1 MNDCERASPI
11 VYISCVAE
19 VRYSFVSHLLDALS
33 RKGINDV
40 FVDSDDVLS
49 EEAQGK
55 VERSKICV
63 IVLPG
68 NRTVSLEKLVKVLEC
83 QRNNDQVVVPVLH
96 GDGPLQGEWLR
107 ELELRGLSP
116 VHRKECS
123 DSKLVEEIVRD
134 VNEKLFYMGRI
145 GIYSKV
151 VEVENMINKQPLG
164 IRCVGIWGMPG
175 IGKATLAKAVV
186 DQMSGGFDA
195 HCFIEDYDTS
205 IHENRVYRILVEQLM
220 KDDPGN
226 GGTITKMSLRRDKL
240 NNKRV
245 LVVLDDVC
253 DPLLAESFLEGFD
266 WFGPQS
272 LIIITSRDKQVFR
285 LCRINQIYEVQG
297 LNEKEARQLFLL
309 SASMSE
315 ENLHELSMKVI
326 KYSNGNPLAI
336 SIYGK
341 ELKGKR
347 PSEMETAFLQIKGY
361 PPSKIVDAIKSS
373 YGTLSDSE
381 KNIFLDIACFFQGD
395 NVDYVMQLLEGCG
408 FFPHVGID
416 VLVEKC
422 LVTISENRVEMHNL
436 IQDVGRGIINAETVE
451 IKGHSRLWEPWSVKY
466 LSEDNYYKANGE
478 PETTFKRAQ
487 GVEEIEC
494 MFLDASNLSF
504 DVKPA
509 AFDNMLNLRLLK
521 IYCSNTEVHHE
532 INFSEGVLHSLPN
545 ELRLLHWENYPLQY
559 LPQKFDPRNLV
570 EINMPY
576 SQLRKLW
583 GGTIN
588 LEMLRTIKLCHSQQL
603 VNIDDLLKAQNLE
616 VIDLQ
621 GCTSLKSFPATGQL
635 LHLRVVNLSGCSKIK
650 IFPEIP
656 PNIET
661 LHLQGTG
668 IRKLPISPNGEQLGS
683 LSEFKGLSH
692 ALILKHLT
700 SLDKCSSSSQ
710 DLGRLICLEL
720 KDCSR
725 LRSLP
730 NMAHLEFLNVFD
742 LSGCSKL
749 KTIRGF
755 PPNLKELYLVGTAVR
770 EVPQLPQSLEL
781 LNAHG
786 SRLQSLPDMANL
798 KFLKVLDLS
807 CCSKLK
813 IIQGFP
819 RNLKELY
826 LAGTGLR
833 EVPQLPLCLEL
844 LNAHGC
850 VSQKSIHLD
859 SEKPP
864 MHYTFSNF
872 FDLSPHIVND
882 FFVKALTNDLNK
894 APTFSFSAPSHTNQ
908 NATLDLQPGSSV
920 MTRLNPS
927 WRNTLVGFAMLVEVS
942 FSDDYS
948 DVTGLG
954 IRCVC
959 RWKNEEGH
967 SQRIE
972 RYLHCWATGEAVPNV
987 QKDHTPSLKNTS
999 PVLSL
1004 DPMEVSGNE
1013 VEEVSRVSYD
1023 GLPAMEKAL
1032 FLYIACL
1039 FNDEDVDLVAP
1050 LIASVG
1056 LAFGSE
1062 INNLADQSLIHVSS
1076 SGQIVMHCLLRKMG
1090 KEILHRKSMLPG
1102 SSKDLTRDN
1111 EKVFV
1116 ASSLSHVRRYDVFL
1130 SFSGQDVCKTFLS
1143 HLVRRFDSEGITT
1156 FSDAEIMRELV
1167 IGQEIK
1173 QAIRESRILIVV
1185 FSKNFVSSSW
1195 NLQELV
1201 EIATCGK
1208 TSGQIVIPIFYKVDP
1223 SDVRK
1228 QTGKFG
1234 RLFEETCKNKTVD
1247 EKQRWRKALTDIA
1260 NIIGF
1265 INEHWGNEAD
1275 MIEALA
1281 AAVSE
1286 RLRIARLVLRNK
1298 TTLEASP
1305 ITNKHPH
1312 HTNVRSSDV
1321 IETAAAN
1328 MKPELRP
1335 IRAVP
1340 ACNAAK
1346 LPDDGNK
1353 YRAIVVGKRAHP
1365 VLAK

>member
-226 GGTITKMSLRRDKL
+226 GGTITKMS
-240 NNKRV
+240 
-245 LVVLDDVC
+245 
-253 DPLLAESFLEGFD
+253 F
-266 WFGPQS
+266 
-272 LIIITSRDKQVFR
+272 
-285 LCRINQIYEVQG
+285 
-297 LNEKEARQLFLL
+297 
-309 SASMSE
+309 E

-882 FFVKALTNDLNK
+882 FFVKDLNK

-987 QKDHTPSLKNTS
+987 QKDHTFVFCDVNMRPSTGEGN
-999 PVLSL
+999 
-1004 DPMEVSGNE
+1004 DP
-1013 VEEVSRVSYD
+1013 D
-1023 GLPAMEKAL
+1023 IWA
-1032 FLYIACL
+1032 
-1039 FNDEDVDLVAP
+1039 DLVVFEFFP
-1050 LIASVG
+1050 VNQQTNCLNDSCRVTRCGVYVITSVLKSG
-1056 LAFGSE
+1056 LG
-1062 INNLADQSLIHVSS
+1062 
-1076 SGQIVMHCLLRKMG
+1076 
-1090 KEILHRKSMLPG
+1090 
-1102 SSKDLTRDN
+1102 
-1111 EKVFV
+1111 
-1116 ASSLSHVRRYDVFL
+1116 
-1130 SFSGQDVCKTFLS
+1130 
-1143 HLVRRFDSEGITT
+1143 
-1156 FSDAEIMRELV
+1156 
-1167 IGQEIK
+1167 
-1173 QAIRESRILIVV
+1173 
-1185 FSKNFVSSSW
+1185 
-1195 NLQELV
+1195 
-1201 EIATCGK
+1201 
-1208 TSGQIVIPIFYKVDP
+1208 
-1223 SDVRK
+1223 
-1228 QTGKFG
+1228 G
-1234 RLFEETCKNKTVD
+1234 RL
-1247 EKQRWRKALTDIA
+1247 
-1260 NIIGF
+1260 G
-1265 INEHWGNEAD
+1265 
-1275 MIEALA
+1275 
-1281 AAVSE
+1281 
-1286 RLRIARLVLRNK
+1286 
-1298 TTLEASP
+1298 
-1305 ITNKHPH
+1305 
-1312 HTNVRSSDV
+1312 
-1321 IETAAAN
+1321 
-1328 MKPELRP
+1328 
-1335 IRAVP
+1335 
-1340 ACNAAK
+1340 
-1346 LPDDGNK
+1346 PD
-1353 YRAIVVGKRAHP
+1353 
-1365 VLAK
+1365 